1 MFCGLLYAKGIT
13 QGGHFMSVHLIL
25 AAALAMSAPVAPE
38 IAAQSKPGVSNRPV
52 VNLRVCN
59 SSGRNATVA
68 VSYVQVGES
77 RFMNRGWYDVA
88 NGECKNIVDT
98 DNANFY
104 FYADATDGS
113 GRNWQGSHNLCVEY
127 PGPYTFYSGGTECG
141 SHQELRGFVP
151 FSAQEGGSWTW
162 TLDP

>member
-1 MFCGLLYAKGIT
+1 MKSI
-13 QGGHFMSVHLIL
+13 HLIL
-25 AAALAMSAPVAPE
+25 AAALVVAGAPAP
-38 IAAQSKPGVSNRPV
+38 ADAQTKPGSQPYKPGVSEAAATID
-52 VNLRVCN
+52 LKVCN
-59 SSGRNATVA
+59 YSGRSATVA

-88 NGECKNIVDT
+88 NGACRDLVTT

-113 GRNWQGSHNLCVEY
+113 GRSWKGTHTLCVEY
-127 PGPYTFYSGGTECG
+127 PGPYTFYSTGGSECATG
-141 SHQELRGFVP
+141 QDTRDFSP
-151 FSAQEGGSWTW
+151 FHADEPGSWTW